1 MARSDNKVTGVA
13 GNGESKTR
21 LSSVTTAIRLLKTFT
36 NSDREIG
43 ISALPRKLGV
53 SKSTVHRVAT
63 TLVRRR
69 MDIPNEATPFL
80 SKLRDSSTEKNHHG

>member
-36 NSDREIG
+36 DSDREIG
-43 ISALPRKLGV
+43 ISALSRKLGV

-63 TLVRRR
+63 TLA
-69 MDIPNEATPFL
+69 ATPFL